1 MILGRNVFRLKF
13 GQARPALALWRE
25 GAALIAKAS
34 PGTSS
39 RLLTDLVG
47 PSYTVMMEDTFKDLV
62 DFEQAARNVMGSN
75 EWRAWYQ
82 KFVPLVD
89 SGYREIFNI
98 VE

>member
-1 MILGRNVFRLKF
+1 MILVRNVFRLKY
-13 GQARPALALWRE
+13 GQAKPALALWKE
-25 GAALIAKAS
+25 GMALAKKAN
-34 PGTSS
+34 PTSAS

-47 PSYTVMMEDTFKDLV
+47 PSYTLVFEDTYKDLSSLERIAQSAMHG
-62 DFEQAARNVMGSN
+62 D

-89 SGYREIFNI
+89 SGCREIFTI

>member
-1 MILGRNVFRLKF
+1 MIVVRNVFTLKY

-25 GAALIAKAS
+25 GHAIQRKAGLDV
-34 PGTSS
+34 PT

-47 PSYTVMMEDTFKDLV
+47 PSYTLVLEHTFGSLAE
-62 DFEQAARNVMGSN
+62 FERAAPSLMQSA
-75 EWRAWYQ
+75 EWQAWYQ

-89 SGYREIFNI
+89 SGYREIFNL